1 MLVICDINLNTNRNM
16 EIKMAFNTEQLKT
29 VFSTHPDWV
38 VEQEGDCVSISNDEG
53 IDVFVYAGETQ
64 VVAESVLFPVSS
76 VTDASGLNEL
86 ILKSH
91 QLVPLSTVGI
101 SSISGQEYYVAFG
114 ALSVDSKDSVL
125 VEEIESLFANIPEFL
140 ELYEDYIN

>member
-1 MLVICDINLNTNRNM
+1 
-16 EIKMAFNTEQLKT
+16 MALSTEQLKT
-29 VFSTHPDWV
+29 LFSTNPEWV
-38 VEQEGDCVSISNDEG
+38 VELEGDCVSISNDEG

-64 VVAESVLFPVSS
+64 IVAESVLFPVSG
-76 VTDASGLNEL
+76 VTDSAGLNEL

-101 SSISGQEYYVAFG
+101 SSISGQDYYVAFG
-114 ALSVDSKDSVL
+114 ALSVDSKESVL

>member
-1 MLVICDINLNTNRNM
+1 
-16 EIKMAFNTEQLKT
+16 MALSTEQLKT
-29 VFSTHPDWV
+29 LFSTNPEWV
-38 VEQEGDCVSISNDEG
+38 VELEGDCVSISNDEG

-64 VVAESVLFPVSS
+64 IVAESVLFPVSG
-76 VTDASGLNEL
+76 VTDNAGLNEL

-101 SSISGQEYYVAFG
+101 SSISGQDYYVAFG
-114 ALSVDSKDSVL
+114 ALSVDSKESVL